1 MARRYAMSI
10 VEVVYAQGASI
21 PHLAYS
27 IAFQQYFELSE
38 DTMVEY
44 TSSSSTLGQDAIFAG
59 SIDFAG
65 SDIRLSPG
73 QRLAN
78 PHISELMSAIGFV
91 SVMLRS

>member
-1 MARRYAMSI
+1 MSS

-59 SIDFAG
+59 SVDFAG